1 MLFTRLK
8 LIYKTRQLFLK
19 NKEGYKMERKWW
31 KEAVVYQIYP
41 RSFKDSNGDGI
52 GDLPGIIQKLDYL
65 KNLGI
70 DVIWLCPVY
79 KSPNDDNGYDISDYQ
94 DIMNDFGTMEDME
107 RLLAKIHEKDMKLIM
122 DLVVNH
128 TSDEHTWFIESRSS
142 LDNPY
147 RDFYIWRKG
156 KNGSPPNNWGSVF
169 GGSAWEYD
177 KTTDE
182 YYLHLFSK
190 KQPDLN
196 WENPRTREE
205 IYKMMKWWLDKGI
218 DGFRIDTVNLFS
230 KIPDLPD
237 GKIIEGYNY
246 GDGSPYFL
254 NGPHIHEY
262 LQEMNKKVLSKY
274 DIMTVGETPGT
285 PPQIAAKYVNR
296 DRHELDMIFHF
307 ELMEIDH
314 NPINKWKPKEWKLTE
329 LKKIFTKW
337 YEGLKEKGWNSLF
350 MNNHDQPRMV
360 SRFGDDKKYRV
371 KSAKMLTTLL
381 YTLPGTPYLYQGEEI
396 GMTNVAFDNI
406 EDYRDIETLNFYREM
421 TKKGFPKENIMEAVH
436 RISRD
441 NARTP
446 MQWDDSPYAGFT
458 TGMPWI
464 KVNPNYPEINVARDL
479 KDSNSIFY
487 YYQKIIRLRKENSI
501 MIYGNYQLILEEDEH
516 IYSYLR
522 IINKDRLLIILNFF
536 SSQTIFNLPEN
547 IDYKDKKLLISN
559 YDIKEDEDIKR
570 IYLRPYEARLYKLY

>member
-1 MLFTRLK
+1 
-8 LIYKTRQLFLK
+8 
-19 NKEGYKMERKWW
+19 MEQKWW
-31 KEAVVYQIYP
+31 KEVVVYQIYP

-52 GDLPGIIQKLDYL
+52 GDLPGIIQNLDYL
-65 KNLGI
+65 KNLGVDI
-70 DVIWLCPVY
+70 IWLCPVY

-94 DIMNDFGTMEDME
+94 DIMNDFGIMKDME
-107 RLLAKIHEKDMKLIM
+107 RLLAEIHEKDMKLIM

-128 TSDEHTWFIESRSS
+128 TSDEHPWFLESRSS

-147 RDFYIWRKG
+147 RDFYIWRRG

-169 GGSAWEYD
+169 GGPAWEYD

-196 WENPRTREE
+196 WENPRLREE

-218 DGFRIDTVNLFS
+218 DGYRIDTVNLFS
-230 KIPDLPD
+230 KVSDLPD
-237 GKIIEGYNY
+237 GKIIKGYKY

-254 NGPHIHEY
+254 NGPSIHEY

-285 PPQIAAKYVNR
+285 PPQIAAMYVNR
-296 DRHELDMIFHF
+296 DRHELDMVFHF

-314 NPINKWKPKEWKLTE
+314 DPINKWKSKEWKLTE

-337 YEGLKEKGWNSLF
+337 HEGLKEKGWNSLF

-360 SRFGDDKKYRV
+360 SRFGNDKKYRV
-371 KSAKMLTTLL
+371 ESAKMLATLL

-421 TKKGFPKENIMEAVH
+421 TKNGLPKERIMEAIH
-436 RISRD
+436 PISRD

-464 KVNPNYPEINVARDL
+464 KVNPNYPEINVAHNL

-487 YYQKIIRLRKENSI
+487 YYQKIIHLKKENLI
-501 MIYGNYQLILEEDEH
+501 MIYGDYHLIVEDDEH

-522 IINKDRLLIILNFF
+522 TLNKDRLLIILNFF
-536 SSQTIFNLPEN
+536 SSQTIFNLPED

-559 YDIKEDEDIKR
+559 YDIEEKEDIKN
-570 IYLRPYEARLYKLY
+570 IYLRPYEARVYKLVDSE

>member
-1 MLFTRLK
+1 
-8 LIYKTRQLFLK
+8 
-19 NKEGYKMERKWW
+19 MEQKWW

-65 KNLGI
+65 KNLGVN
-70 DVIWLCPVY
+70 VIWLCPVY
-79 KSPNDDNGYDISDYQ
+79 KSPNDDNGYDISNYQ
-94 DIMNDFGTMEDME
+94 DIMADFGTMKDME
-107 RLLAKIHEKDMKLIM
+107 RLLAEIHEKDMKLVM

-128 TSDEHTWFIESRSS
+128 TSDEHPWFIESRSS
-142 LDNPY
+142 LDNLY

-169 GGSAWEYD
+169 GGSAWEYNE
-177 KTTDE
+177 TTDE

-196 WENPRTREE
+196 WENPKAREK
-205 IYKMMKWWLDKGI
+205 IYQMMKWWLDKEI
-218 DGFRIDTVNLFS
+218 DGYRIDTVNLFS
-230 KIPDLPD
+230 KVPDLPD
-237 GKIIEGYNY
+237 GKIIEGYKY

-254 NGPHIHEY
+254 NGPCIHEY
-262 LQEMNKKVLSKY
+262 LQEMNKMVFSKY

-296 DRHELDMIFHF
+296 DRHELDMVFHF

-314 NPINKWKPKEWKLTE
+314 DPINKWKPKEWKLTE

-337 YEGLKEKGWNSLF
+337 HEGLKEKGWNSIF

-360 SRFGDDKKYRV
+360 SRFGDDRKYRV
-371 KSAKMLTTLL
+371 ESAKMLATLL
-381 YTLPGTPYLYQGEEI
+381 YTLPGTPYLHQGEEV
-396 GMTNVAFDNI
+396 GMTNVAFDKI

-421 TKKGFPKENIMEAVH
+421 TKKSLPKEKIMEAIH
-436 RISRD
+436 RVSRD

-446 MQWDDSPYAGFT
+446 MQWDNSPCAGFT
-458 TGMPWI
+458 TNTPWI
-464 KVNPNYPEINVARDL
+464 KVNPNYPDINVAHNL

-487 YYQKIIRLRKENSI
+487 YYQKIIRLRKENLI
-501 MIYGNYQLILEEDEH
+501 MIYGDYQLILEDDEH

-522 IINKDRLLIILNFF
+522 TLNKDRLLIILNFF
-536 SSQTIFNLPEN
+536 SNQTVFNLPEN
-547 IDYKDKKLLISN
+547 INYQEKELVISN
-559 YDIKEDEDIKR
+559 YNVEEKEDIKK
-570 IYLRPYEARLYKLY
+570 IYLRPYEARVYKLY

>member
-1 MLFTRLK
+1 
-8 LIYKTRQLFLK
+8 
-19 NKEGYKMERKWW
+19 MERKWW

-41 RSFKDSNGDGI
+41 RSFMDSNGDGI

-65 KNLGI
+65 KNLGV
-70 DVIWLCPVY
+70 DVVWLCPVY

-94 DIMNDFGTMEDME
+94 NIMDEFGTIDDME
-107 RLLAKIHEKDMKLIM
+107 NLLTEIHKRNMKLIM

-128 TSDEHTWFIESRSS
+128 TSDEHAWFIESRSS

-156 KNGSPPNNWGSVF
+156 KNGSPPNNWGSFF

-177 KTTDE
+177 EKTEE

-196 WENPRTREE
+196 WENSRVREE
-205 IYKMMKWWLDKGI
+205 IYRMMKWWLDKGI

-230 KIPDLPD
+230 KVPGLLD
-237 GKIIEGYNY
+237 GKIIKGHKY
-246 GDGSPYFL
+246 GDGSLYFL
-254 NGPHIHEY
+254 NGPCIHEY

-285 PPQIAAKYVNR
+285 TPEIALKYIDK
-296 DRHELDMIFHF
+296 DRNELNMIFHF
-307 ELMEIDH
+307 ELMDIDH
-314 NPINKWKPKEWKLTE
+314 DPMNKWKPKEWKLTE

-337 YEGLKEKGWNSLF
+337 YEGLKEKGWNTLY

-360 SRFGDDKKYRV
+360 SRFGNDKKYRIE
-371 KSAKMLTTLL
+371 SAKMLTTLL
-381 YTLPGTPYLYQGEEI
+381 HTLPGTPYIYQGEEI

-406 EDYRDIETLNFYREM
+406 EDCHDIETLNFYREM
-421 TKKGFPKENIMEAVH
+421 TKKDLPKENIMEAI
-436 RISRD
+436 RQISRD

-446 MQWDDSPYAGFT
+446 MQWSDSPNAGFT
-458 TGMPWI
+458 TGTPWI
-464 KVNPNYPEINVARDL
+464 KINLNYPDINVAHNL

-487 YYQKIIRLRKENSI
+487 HYQKIIQLRKENLI
-501 MIYGNYQLILEEDEH
+501 MIYGDYQLILEDNEH

-522 IINKDRLLIILNFF
+522 TLNQERLLIILNFF
-536 SSQTIFNLPEN
+536 SSRTIFNLPEN
-547 IDYKDKKLLISN
+547 INYQEKELLISN
-559 YDIKEDEDIKR
+559 YNVEEKEDIKN
-570 IYLRPYEARLYKLY
+570 IYLRPYEARVYKLY

>member
-1 MLFTRLK
+1 
-8 LIYKTRQLFLK
+8 
-19 NKEGYKMERKWW
+19 MEQKWW
-31 KEAVVYQIYP
+31 KEAIVYQIYP

-65 KNLGI
+65 KNLG
-70 DVIWLCPVY
+70 VNVVWLCPVY
-79 KSPNDDNGYDISDYQ
+79 KSPNDDNGYDISNYQ
-94 DIMNDFGTMEDME
+94 DIMDEFGDIKDME
-107 RLLAKIHEKDMKLIM
+107 NLLTETHRRDMKLIM

-128 TSDEHTWFIESRSS
+128 TSDEHPWFMESHSS

-156 KNGSPPNNWGSVF
+156 KNSSPPNNWGSVF
-169 GGSAWEYD
+169 GGPAWEYD
-177 KTTDE
+177 EKTEE

-196 WENPRTREE
+196 WENPRVREE
-205 IYKMMKWWLDKGI
+205 IYTMIKCWLDKGI
-218 DGFRIDTVNLFS
+218 DGFRMDTVNMFS
-230 KIPDLPD
+230 KVPGLPD
-237 GKIIEGYNY
+237 GKIIKGYKY

-254 NGPHIHEY
+254 NGPSIHEY
-262 LQEMNKKVLSKY
+262 LQEMNKEVLSKY

-285 PPQIAAKYVNR
+285 TPEIAALYVNR
-296 DRHELDMIFHF
+296 DRRELNMVFHF

-337 YEGLKEKGWNSLF
+337 HEGLKEKGWNSLY

-360 SRFGDDKKYRV
+360 SRFGNNKKYRIE
-371 KSAKMLTTLL
+371 SAKMLATLL
-381 YTLPGTPYLYQGEEI
+381 HTLPGTPYIYQGEEI

-421 TKKGFPKENIMEAVH
+421 AKRGLPKEKIMGAIH

-446 MQWDDSPYAGFT
+446 MQWGNNPNAGFT
-458 TGMPWI
+458 AGTPPWI
-464 KVNPNYPEINVARDL
+464 KINPNYRDINVDHDL

-487 YYQKIIRLRKENSI
+487 YYQKIIRLRKENLI
-501 MIYGNYQLILEEDEH
+501 MTYGNCQLILKDDEH
-516 IYSYLR
+516 VYSYLR
-522 IINKDRLLIILNFF
+522 TLNKDRLLIILNFF
-536 SSQTIFNLPEN
+536 PSQTIFNLPAN
-547 IDYKDKKLLISN
+547 INYQEKELLISN
-559 YDIKEDEDIKR
+559 YNIEEKEDIKS
-570 IYLRPYEARLYKLY
+570 IYLRPYEARVYKLVNSE

>member
-1 MLFTRLK
+1 
-8 LIYKTRQLFLK
+8 
-19 NKEGYKMERKWW
+19 MERKWW

-41 RSFKDSNGDGI
+41 RSFKDSNRDGI

-79 KSPNDDNGYDISDYQ
+79 KSPNNDNGYDINDYR
-94 DIMNDFGTMEDME
+94 DIMNDFGTMKDME
-107 RLLAKIHEKDMKLIM
+107 RLLAEIHEKDMKLIM

-128 TSDEHTWFIESRSS
+128 TSDEHPWFLESRSS

-147 RDFYIWRKG
+147 RDFYIWRRG

-169 GGSAWEYD
+169 GGPAWEYD

-196 WENPRTREE
+196 WENPRLREE

-218 DGFRIDTVNLFS
+218 DGYRIDTVNLFS
-230 KIPDLPD
+230 KVSDLPD
-237 GKIIEGYNY
+237 GKIIKGYKY

-254 NGPHIHEY
+254 NGPSIHEY

-285 PPQIAAKYVNR
+285 PPQIAAMYVNR
-296 DRHELDMIFHF
+296 DRHELDMVFHF

-314 NPINKWKPKEWKLTE
+314 DPINKWKSKEWKLTE

-337 YEGLKEKGWNSLF
+337 HEGLKEKGWNSLF

-360 SRFGDDKKYRV
+360 SRFGNDKKYRV
-371 KSAKMLTTLL
+371 ESAKMLATLL

-421 TKKGFPKENIMEAVH
+421 TKNGLPKERIMEAIH
-436 RISRD
+436 PISRD

-464 KVNPNYPEINVARDL
+464 KVNPNYPEINVAHNL

-487 YYQKIIRLRKENSI
+487 YYQKIIHLKKENLI
-501 MIYGNYQLILEEDEH
+501 MIYGDYHLIVEDDEH

-522 IINKDRLLIILNFF
+522 TLNKDRLLIILNFF
-536 SSQTIFNLPEN
+536 SSQTIFNLPED

-559 YDIKEDEDIKR
+559 YDIEEKEDIKN
-570 IYLRPYEARLYKLY
+570 IYLRPYEARVYKLVDSE

>member
-1 MLFTRLK
+1 MK
-8 LIYKTRQLFLK
+8 Q
-19 NKEGYKMERKWW
+19 KWW

-79 KSPNDDNGYDISDYQ
+79 KSPNDDNGYDISDYR
-94 DIMNDFGTMEDME
+94 DIMNDFGIMKDME
-107 RLLAKIHEKDMKLIM
+107 RLLAEIHEKDMKLIM

-128 TSDEHTWFIESRSS
+128 TSDEHPWFIESRSS

-147 RDFYIWRKG
+147 RDFYIWRRG

-169 GGSAWEYD
+169 GGPAWEYD

-196 WENPRTREE
+196 WENPRLREE

-218 DGFRIDTVNLFS
+218 DGYRIDTVNLFS
-230 KIPDLPD
+230 KVSDLPD
-237 GKIIEGYNY
+237 GKIIKGYKY
-246 GDGSPYFL
+246 GDGSPFFL
-254 NGPHIHEY
+254 NGPCIHEY

-274 DIMTVGETPGT
+274 DIMTVGETLGT

-314 NPINKWKPKEWKLTE
+314 DPINKWKFKEWKLTE

-337 YEGLKEKGWNSLF
+337 HEGLKEKGWNSLY

-371 KSAKMLTTLL
+371 KSAKMLATLL
-381 YTLPGTPYLYQGEEI
+381 YTLPGTPYLYQGEEV
-396 GMTNVAFDNI
+396 GMTNVIFNNI
-406 EDYRDIETLNFYREM
+406 ENYRDIETLNFYREM
-421 TKKGFPKENIMEAVH
+421 TKKSLPKGKIMEAIH

-441 NARTP
+441 NGRTP
-446 MQWDDSPYAGFT
+446 MQWSDNPNAGFS

-464 KVNPNYPEINVARDL
+464 KVNPNYPEINVAHNL

-487 YYQKIIRLRKENSI
+487 YYQKIIRLRKENLI
-501 MIYGNYQLILEEDEH
+501 MIYGDYQLILEDDEH
-516 IYSYLR
+516 IYSYLHTL
-522 IINKDRLLIILNFF
+522 NKDRLLIILNFF
-536 SSQTIFNLPEN
+536 PSQTIFNLPAN
-547 IDYKDKKLLISN
+547 INYQEKELLISN
-559 YDIKEDEDIKR
+559 YDVEEKEDIKN
-570 IYLRPYEARLYKLY
+570 IYLRPYEARVYKLY

>member
-1 MLFTRLK
+1 
-8 LIYKTRQLFLK
+8 
-19 NKEGYKMERKWW
+19 MEQKWW

-65 KNLGI
+65 KNLG
-70 DVIWLCPVY
+70 VNVVWLCPVY
-79 KSPNDDNGYDISDYQ
+79 KSPNDDNGYDISNYQ
-94 DIMNDFGTMEDME
+94 DIMDDFGNMKDME
-107 RLLAKIHEKDMKLIM
+107 NLLTETYRRDMKLIM

-128 TSDEHTWFIESRSS
+128 TSDEHPWFIESRSS

-156 KNGSPPNNWGSVF
+156 KNGLPPNNWGSVF

-177 KTTDE
+177 ERTQE

-196 WENPRTREE
+196 WENPRVREE

-218 DGFRIDTVNLFS
+218 DGFRMDTVNMFS
-230 KIPDLPD
+230 KVPGLPD
-237 GKIIEGYNY
+237 GKIIKGYKY
-246 GDGSPYFL
+246 GDGSPHFL
-254 NGPHIHEY
+254 NGPRIHEY

-285 PPQIAAKYVNR
+285 APQIAAKYVNR
-296 DRHELDMIFHF
+296 DRYELDMVFHF

-314 NPINKWKPKEWKLTE
+314 DPIDKWKPKEWKLTE

-350 MNNHDQPRMV
+350 MNNHDQPRMI
-360 SRFGDDKKYRV
+360 SRFGDNKKYRV
-371 KSAKMLTTLL
+371 ELAKILATLL
-381 YTLPGTPYLYQGEEI
+381 HTLPGTLYVYQGEEI

-421 TKKGFPKENIMEAVH
+421 TKKGLPKEKIMEAIH

-446 MQWDDSPYAGFT
+446 MQWDNSPYAGFAT
-458 TGMPWI
+458 DTPWI
-464 KVNPNYPEINVARDL
+464 KVNPNYPEINVAHNL
-479 KDSNSIFY
+479 KDSNSIFH
-487 YYQKIIRLRKENSI
+487 YYQKIIQLRKENLI
-501 MIYGNYQLILEEDEH
+501 MIYGDYQLILEEDEL

-522 IINKDRLLIILNFF
+522 TLNKDRLLIILNFF
-536 SSQTIFNLPEN
+536 SSQTIFNLPAN
-547 IDYKDKKLLISN
+547 IDYQDKKLLISN
-559 YDIKEDEDIKR
+559 YDIEEDEDIKR
-570 IYLRPYEARLYKLY
+570 IYLRPYEARVYKLVDSE

>member
-1 MLFTRLK
+1 
-8 LIYKTRQLFLK
+8 
-19 NKEGYKMERKWW
+19 MEQKWW

-65 KNLGI
+65 KNLGVNI
-70 DVIWLCPVY
+70 IWLCPVY

-94 DIMNDFGTMEDME
+94 DIMDEFGDKNDMKN
-107 RLLAKIHEKDMKLIM
+107 LLRETHKRDMKLIM

-128 TSDEHTWFIESRSS
+128 TSDEHPWFIESRSS
-142 LDNPY
+142 SDNLY

-169 GGSAWEYD
+169 GGSAWKYD

-196 WENPRTREE
+196 WENPRVREE

-218 DGFRIDTVNLFS
+218 DGFRMDTVNLFS
-230 KIPDLPD
+230 KVPNLPD
-237 GKIIEGYNY
+237 GKIIEGYKY

-274 DIMTVGETPGT
+274 NIMTVGETPGT

-296 DRHELDMIFHF
+296 DRHELDMVFNF

-314 NPINKWKPKEWKLTE
+314 DPINKWKPKEWKLTE

-337 YEGLKEKGWNSLF
+337 YESSKEKGWNSLY

-360 SRFGDDKKYRV
+360 SRFASDKKYRME
-371 KSAKMLTTLL
+371 SAKMLATLL
-381 YTLPGTPYLYQGEEI
+381 YTLSGTPYLYQGEEV

-406 EDYRDIETLNFYREM
+406 ENYRDIETLNFYREM
-421 TKKGFPKENIMEAVH
+421 TKKGHPKEKITEAIY

-441 NARTP
+441 NARTL
-446 MQWDDSPYAGFT
+446 MQWDDSPCAGFT
-458 TGMPWI
+458 TGIPWI
-464 KVNPNYPEINVARDL
+464 KVNSNYPEINVAHNL
-479 KDSNSIFY
+479 KDSNSIFH
-487 YYQKIIRLRKENSI
+487 YYQKIIRLRKENLI
-501 MIYGNYQLILEEDEH
+501 MIYGDYQLILEDDEH

-522 IINKDRLLIILNFF
+522 TLNQERLLIILNFF
-536 SSQTIFNLPEN
+536 SSQTIFYLPEN
-547 IDYKDKKLLISN
+547 INYQEKELLISN
-559 YDIKEDEDIKR
+559 YNVEEKEDIKR
-570 IYLRPYEARLYKLY
+570 IYLQPYEARVYKLVDSE

>member
-1 MLFTRLK
+1 
-8 LIYKTRQLFLK
+8 
-19 NKEGYKMERKWW
+19 MEQKWW

-41 RSFKDSNGDGI
+41 KSFKDSNGDGI

-65 KNLGI
+65 KNLGVN
-70 DVIWLCPVY
+70 VIWLCPVY

-94 DIMNDFGTMEDME
+94 DIMDEFGDMNDME
-107 RLLAKIHEKDMKLIM
+107 NLLRETHKRDMKLIM

-128 TSDEHTWFIESRSS
+128 TSDEHPWFIESRSS
-142 LDNPY
+142 SDNLY

-169 GGSAWEYD
+169 GGSAWKYD

-196 WENPRTREE
+196 WENPRVREE

-218 DGFRIDTVNLFS
+218 DGFRMDTVNLFS
-230 KIPDLPD
+230 KVPNLPD
-237 GKIIEGYNY
+237 GKIIEGYKY

-274 DIMTVGETPGT
+274 NIMTVGETPGT

-296 DRHELDMIFHF
+296 DRHELDMVFNF

-314 NPINKWKPKEWKLTE
+314 DPINKWKPKEWKLTE

-337 YEGLKEKGWNSLF
+337 YESSKEKGWNSLY
-350 MNNHDQPRMV
+350 MNNHDQPRMI
-360 SRFGDDKKYRV
+360 SRFASDKKYRME
-371 KSAKMLTTLL
+371 SAKMLATLL
-381 YTLPGTPYLYQGEEI
+381 YTLSGTPYLYQGEEV

-406 EDYRDIETLNFYREM
+406 ENYRDIETLNFYREM
-421 TKKGFPKENIMEAVH
+421 TKKGHPKEKIMEAIY

-441 NARTP
+441 NARTL
-446 MQWDDSPYAGFT
+446 MQWDDSPCAGFT
-458 TGMPWI
+458 TGIPWI
-464 KVNPNYPEINVARDL
+464 KVNSNYPEINVAHNL
-479 KDSNSIFY
+479 KDSNSIFH
-487 YYQKIIRLRKENSI
+487 YYQKIIRLRKENLI
-501 MIYGNYQLILEEDEH
+501 MIYGDYQLILEDDEH

-522 IINKDRLLIILNFF
+522 TLNQERLLIILNFF
-536 SSQTIFNLPEN
+536 SSQIAFNLPKN
-547 IDYKDKKLLISN
+547 IIYQEKELLISN
-559 YDIKEDEDIKR
+559 YNVEEKEDIKR
-570 IYLRPYEARLYKLY
+570 IYLQPYEARVYKLVDSE

>member
-1 MLFTRLK
+1 MK
-8 LIYKTRQLFLK
+8 K
-19 NKEGYKMERKWW
+19 KWW

-52 GDLPGIIQKLDYL
+52 GDLPGIIQNLDYL

-79 KSPNDDNGYDISDYQ
+79 KSPNDDNGYDISDYR
-94 DIMNDFGTMEDME
+94 DIMNDFGTMKDME
-107 RLLAKIHEKDMKLIM
+107 RLLAEIHEKDMKLIM

-128 TSDEHTWFIESRSS
+128 TSDEHPWFIESRSS

-147 RDFYIWRKG
+147 RDFYIWRRG

-169 GGSAWEYD
+169 GGPAWEYD

-196 WENPRTREE
+196 WENPRLREE

-218 DGFRIDTVNLFS
+218 DGYRIDTVNLFS
-230 KIPDLPD
+230 KVPGLPD
-237 GKIIEGYNY
+237 GKIIEGYKY

-262 LQEMNKKVLSKY
+262 LQEMNEKVLSKY

-285 PPQIAAKYVNR
+285 PPQIAAMYVNR
-296 DRHELDMIFHF
+296 DRHELDIVFHF

-314 NPINKWKPKEWKLTE
+314 DPINKWKSKEWKLTE

-337 YEGLKEKGWNSLF
+337 HEGLKEKGWNSLF

-371 KSAKMLTTLL
+371 ESAKMLATLL

-421 TKKGFPKENIMEAVH
+421 TKKGLPKERIMEAIH
-436 RISRD
+436 PISRD

-464 KVNPNYPEINVARDL
+464 KVNPNYPEINVAHNL

-487 YYQKIIRLRKENSI
+487 YYQIIIHLRKENLI
-501 MIYGNYQLILEEDEH
+501 MIYGDYHLIVEDDEH

-522 IINKDRLLIILNFF
+522 TLNKDRLLIILNFF
-536 SSQTIFNLPEN
+536 SSQTIFNLPED

-559 YDIKEDEDIKR
+559 YDIEEKEDIKN
-570 IYLRPYEARLYKLY
+570 IYLRPYEARVYKLVDSE

>member
-1 MLFTRLK
+1 
-8 LIYKTRQLFLK
+8 
-19 NKEGYKMERKWW
+19 MERKWW

-65 KNLGI
+65 KNLGVN
-70 DVIWLCPVY
+70 VIWLCPVY
-79 KSPNDDNGYDISDYQ
+79 KSPNDDNGYDISNYQ
-94 DIMNDFGTMEDME
+94 DIMDDFGTMKDME
-107 RLLAKIHEKDMKLIM
+107 RLLAKTHEKDMKLVI

-128 TSDEHTWFIESRSS
+128 TSDEHPWFIESRSS

-156 KNGSPPNNWGSVF
+156 KNSLPPNNWGSIF

-196 WENPRTREE
+196 WENPRVREE

-218 DGFRIDTVNLFS
+218 DGFRMDTVNMFS
-230 KIPDLPD
+230 KAPGLPD
-237 GKIIEGYNY
+237 GKIIEGYKY
-246 GDGSPYFL
+246 VDGSPYFL
-254 NGPHIHEY
+254 NGPRIHEY

-274 DIMTVGETPGT
+274 NIMTVGETPGT
-285 PPQIAAKYVNR
+285 SPQIAAKYVNR
-296 DRHELDMIFHF
+296 DRHELDMVFNF
-307 ELMEIDH
+307 ELMEIDYD
-314 NPINKWKPKEWKLTE
+314 PINKWKPKEWKLTE

-337 YEGLKEKGWNSLF
+337 YESLKEKGWNSLY

-360 SRFGDDKKYRV
+360 SRFGDDRKYRV
-371 KSAKMLTTLL
+371 ESAKMLATLL
-381 YTLPGTPYLYQGEEI
+381 YTLPGTPYLYQGEEF

-406 EDYRDIETLNFYREM
+406 EDYRDIETLNFYCEM
-421 TKKGFPKENIMEAVH
+421 TKKSLPKEKIMEAIY

-464 KVNPNYPEINVARDL
+464 KVNPNYPEINVAHNL

-487 YYQKIIRLRKENSI
+487 YYQKIIRLRKENLI
-501 MIYGNYQLILEEDEH
+501 MIYGDYQLILEDDEH

-522 IINKDRLLIILNFF
+522 TINQERLLIILNFF

-547 IDYKDKKLLISN
+547 INYQEKELLISN
-559 YDIKEDEDIKR
+559 YNVEEKKDIKR
-570 IYLRPYEARLYKLY
+570 IYLRPYEARVYKLY

>member
-1 MLFTRLK
+1 MK
-8 LIYKTRQLFLK
+8 K
-19 NKEGYKMERKWW
+19 KWW

-65 KNLGI
+65 KNLGVN
-70 DVIWLCPVY
+70 VIWLCPVY

-94 DIMNDFGTMEDME
+94 DIMNEFGTMKDME
-107 RLLAKIHEKDMKLIM
+107 RLLAKTHEKDMKLVM

-128 TSDEHTWFIESRSS
+128 TSDEHPWFMESRSS

-169 GGSAWEYD
+169 GGPAWEYN

-196 WENPRTREE
+196 WENPRLREE

-218 DGFRIDTVNLFS
+218 DGYRIDTVNLFS
-230 KIPDLPD
+230 KVPGLPD
-237 GKIIEGYNY
+237 GKIIEGYKY
-246 GDGSPYFL
+246 GDGSSYFL
-254 NGPHIHEY
+254 NGPRIHEY
-262 LQEMNKKVLSKY
+262 LQEMNEKVLSKY

-285 PPQIAAKYVNR
+285 PPQIAAMYVNR
-296 DRHELDMIFHF
+296 DRHELDMVFHF

-314 NPINKWKPKEWKLTE
+314 DPINKWKSKEWKLTE

-337 YEGLKEKGWNSLF
+337 HEGLKEKGWNSLF

-371 KSAKMLTTLL
+371 ESAKMLATLL

-421 TKKGFPKENIMEAVH
+421 TKKGLPKERIMEAIH
-436 RISRD
+436 PISRD

-464 KVNPNYPEINVARDL
+464 KVNPNYPEINVAHNL

-487 YYQKIIRLRKENSI
+487 YYQIIIHLRKENLI
-501 MIYGNYQLILEEDEH
+501 MIYGDYHLIVEDDEH

-522 IINKDRLLIILNFF
+522 TLNKDRLLIILNFF
-536 SSQTIFNLPEN
+536 SSQTIFNLPED

-559 YDIKEDEDIKR
+559 YDIEEKEDIKN
-570 IYLRPYEARLYKLY
+570 IYLRPYEARVYKLVDSE

>member
-1 MLFTRLK
+1 
-8 LIYKTRQLFLK
+8 
-19 NKEGYKMERKWW
+19 MERKWW
-31 KEAVVYQIYP
+31 KEAVVYQVYP
-41 RSFKDSNGDGI
+41 RSFKDSNRDGI
-52 GDLPGIIQKLDYL
+52 GDLPGTIQKLDYL
-65 KNLGI
+65 KYLG
-70 DVIWLCPVY
+70 VNAIWLCPVY

-94 DIMNDFGTMEDME
+94 DIMDEFGDMKDME
-107 RLLAKIHEKDMKLIM
+107 NLLAEAHKRDIKLIM

-128 TSDEHTWFIESRSS
+128 TSDEHPWFMESRSS

-156 KNGSPPNNWGSVF
+156 KNGLPPNNWGSIF

-177 KTTDE
+177 KITDE

-196 WENPRTREE
+196 WENPRVREE
-205 IYKMMKWWLDKGI
+205 IYQMMNWWLDKGI
-218 DGFRIDTVNLFS
+218 DGFRMDTVNMFS
-230 KIPDLPD
+230 KVPGLPD
-237 GKIIEGYNY
+237 GKIIKGYKY

-254 NGPHIHEY
+254 NGPYIHEY

-285 PPQIAAKYVNR
+285 TPQIAALYVNW
-296 DRHELDMIFHF
+296 DRHELNMVFNF

-314 NPINKWKPKEWKLTE
+314 DPINKWKPKEWKLTE

-360 SRFGDDKKYRV
+360 SRFGDDKKYRIE
-371 KSAKMLTTLL
+371 SAKMLATLL
-381 YTLPGTPYLYQGEEI
+381 HTLPGTPYIYQGEEI

-421 TKKGFPKENIMEAVH
+421 TKKGLPKEKIMEAIH

-446 MQWDDSPYAGFT
+446 MQWSDSPNAGFT
-458 TGMPWI
+458 TGAPWI
-464 KVNPNYPEINVARDL
+464 KVNLNYPNINVAHDL
-479 KDSNSIFY
+479 KDSNSIFC
-487 YYQKIIRLRKENSI
+487 YYQKIIQLRKENLI
-501 MIYGNYQLILEEDEH
+501 MIYGDYQLILEDDEH

-522 IINKDRLLIILNFF
+522 TLNKGRLLIILNFF
-536 SSQTIFNLPEN
+536 SSQTIFNLPTN
-547 IDYKDKKLLISN
+547 INYQEKELLISN
-559 YDIKEDEDIKR
+559 YNVEEKEDIKS
-570 IYLRPYEARLYKLY
+570 IYLRPYEVRVYKLY